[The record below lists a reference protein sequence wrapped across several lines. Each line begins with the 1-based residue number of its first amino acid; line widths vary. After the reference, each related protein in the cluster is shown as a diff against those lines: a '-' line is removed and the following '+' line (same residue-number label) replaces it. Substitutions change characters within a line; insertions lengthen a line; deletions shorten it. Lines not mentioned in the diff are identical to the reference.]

1 VASVPSAPVTNS
13 ANGNFVPAGF
23 NRGLSEV
30 HDEGV
35 VWKSNSQP
43 HSVVRV
49 VYKDL
54 VTLKDANGRTVQV
67 EQPRVEYMLVP
78 AKTD

>member
-1 VASVPSAPVTNS
+1 
-13 ANGNFVPAGF
+13 
-23 NRGLSEV
+23 
-30 HDEGV
+30 
-35 VWKSNSQP
+35 
-43 HSVVRV
+43 V

-54 VTLKDANGRTVQV
+54 VTLKDASGRTVQV

>member
-1 VASVPSAPVTNS
+1 M
-13 ANGNFVPAGF
+13 
-23 NRGLSEV
+23 
-30 HDEGV
+30 
-35 VWKSNSQP
+35 
-43 HSVVRV
+43 
-49 VYKDL
+49 